1 LAAYSGLNCY
11 RLAPFDFGRNREV
24 ANLRSLSPVRSCK
37 RQRPGPDRF
46 TGGKKEVKLIALMP
60 VRNED
65 WCVGLTA
72 RAVLMWCDEL
82 ICLLHNCTDRSA
94 EILIEINQ
102 PERLHIFRDLSPEW
116 TEMRH
121 RQMLL
126 DAARIHGATH
136 IATIDAD
143 EILTGNLIDSCE
155 PWETVRDIRDTIEE
169 LAPGEILHLPR
180 LAMPGRTDRYLVE
193 GPWAHEAIAVAWK
206 DDPRFHWNA
215 DTRKGYDF
223 HHRNPM
229 VTAGASFSQFR
240 LELEPGLMHLQFCDR
255 NRLRAKDALYQ
266 MTEILRWPGQRTPY
280 ELAQMYGNGVH
291 GSDPQKYACLDVPD
305 SWWAP
310 YRDLMGYLHLDA
322 EPWQKAECERLW
334 REHGPEKFAGLDL
347 LGIVGEGK

>member
-1 LAAYSGLNCY
+1 VAKC
-11 RLAPFDFGRNREV
+11 EV
-24 ANLRSLSPVRSCK
+24 WDN
-37 RQRPGPDRF
+37 
-46 TGGKKEVKLIALMP
+46 VKLINLMP
-60 VRNED
+60 VKNED
-65 WCVGLTA
+65 WCLGLTA
-72 RAVLMWCDEL
+72 PAALMVCDEL
-82 ICLLHNCTDRSA
+82 VLLLHSCTDHSA
-94 EILIEINQ
+94 EIAENLQQEHGSERVHILIE
-102 PERLHIFRDLSPEW
+102 PDPMWR
-116 TEMRH
+116 EMQH
-121 RQMLL
+121 RQRMLDL
-126 DAARIHGATH
+126 ARQRGATH

-143 EILTGNLIDSCE
+143 EILTGNLITYQQGTGI
-155 PWETVRDIRDTIEE
+155 WIRETISQ

-180 LAMPGRTDRYLVE
+180 PAMPGRIDRYLVE

-215 DTRKGYDF
+215 DTRNGYDF

-229 VTAGASFSQFR
+229 VTAGGSFSEFR

-334 REHGPEKFAGLDL
+334 REHGLEKFAGLDL
-347 LGIVGEGK
+347 LGVVGE